1 MRPAERRFV
10 NPRLERASREEI
22 DAIQLARLHR
32 IVTVAYHRNRFYRAL
47 YDKAGVTPD
56 QIRTLDDFRK
66 RIPFIDKS
74 TFLKDQEDCPP
85 LGARAE
91 ANQDRIAAIV
101 QTSGTSG
108 VGQEYHCLAEA
119 DAELWVTSFFYECR
133 WAGIEPGDRV
143 VRFTRIGMEAG
154 GLWHKAA
161 GERYGLT
168 QFALQPYD
176 TPTRL
181 KIMQRVSPNLIMT
194 QPSYLTRLV
203 FACEEAGIVPR
214 EAFPQVKAIML
225 AGEAHGGA
233 EWVRHMEATWGAPIM
248 EWFGSTQAG
257 GSHMFSCEGGLY
269 FDDGRPRMLHNLD
282 HRIYFEALDVETGE
296 PVGPGEYGEALLTN
310 LFNENFPVIRFRSR
324 DRVRFLPA
332 GYCDCGRPFHGIES
346 GSVSRVD
353 DMIKIRGQNVWP
365 SAIDAAVFQH
375 LQVEEYQGRVWLDE
389 TGRERVDLR
398 VEFRS
403 GAGGKAERGAMLD
416 AIASAIKARTDI
428 SMVCQEAEAGS
439 LPRFD
444 QKSRRW
450 KDERREGRAGLA
462 GQREDRPLH
471 A

>member
-1 MRPAERRFV
+1 MGLADRRFV
-10 NPRLERASREEI
+10 NPRLERATRAEI
-22 DAIQLARLHR
+22 EAIQLARLQR
-32 IVTVAYHRNRFYRAL
+32 IVTVAYERNRFYRAL
-47 YDKAGVTPD
+47 YDRVGVRPD
-56 QIRTLDDFRK
+56 QIRTIDDFRK
-66 RIPFIDKS
+66 RIPFIDKT
-74 TFLKDQEDCPP
+74 TFLEDQEEHPP
-85 LGARAE
+85 FGARTVQSA
-91 ANQDRIAAIV
+91 DRIAAII

-108 VGQEYHCLAEA
+108 AGQEYHCLAEA
-119 DAELWVTSFFYECR
+119 DAELWTTGFFYECR

-181 KIMQRVSPNLIMT
+181 KIMNRVSPNLIMT
-194 QPSYLTRLV
+194 QPSYLTRLS
-203 FACEEAGIVPR
+203 FACEEAGIEPR
-214 EAFPQVKAIML
+214 KAFPDVKSIML

-233 EWVRHMEATWGAPIM
+233 EWVRHMERIWGGRIM

-257 GSHMFSCEGGLY
+257 GSHMFSCEGGLF

-282 HRIYFEALDVETGE
+282 HRVFFEALDIESGE
-296 PVGPGEYGEALLTN
+296 PVGPGEYGEVLLTN

-324 DRVRFLPA
+324 DRVRYMSA

-365 SAIDAAVFQH
+365 SAIDGAVFEH

-389 TGRERVDLR
+389 TGRERVDVR

-403 GAGGKAERGAMLD
+403 NAGGAQERSRVLE
-416 AIASAIKARTDI
+416 AIAAEIKARTDI
-428 SMVCQEAEAGS
+428 SMNCQEVAAGT
-439 LPRFD
+439 LPLFD

-450 KDERREGRAGLA
+450 TDERREGRAGIA
-462 GQREDRPLH
+462 RQQEPNH